1 VEVAPNSDG
10 ITPATFLQEGI
21 PVDLLALENVT
32 SVSLGSHERDP
43 ALGYAQHWNLNVQ
56 YQLAPDW
63 MLQVG
68 YFANK
73 ATHLTNKINANYVTS
88 LTAPGSANE
97 RRRYQSILIP
107 TPPGAAGPAE
117 GKLVSPIG
125 DIIRTQNTGNSIYH
139 SMQAKVEHDFS
150 QGFTLLASWLW
161 SKGIG
166 DLVGDNG
173 PGQAPGSGFQNM
185 ANLREERGLND
196 QHLSHRFV
204 LSGIWDVP
212 FGRGRRFGSDVHRA
226 LDVFFGGW
234 SVGGLVT
241 LTAGRPFNVT
251 VNGDPANS
259 SETNR
264 ADVVGDPNNV
274 PGGRSVEEYFN
285 TAAFQANQKFTYGNL
300 GRNALLGPTHEN
312 FDFSLMKR
320 TTLFAASE
328 PVDLQFRWELFN
340 ALNHSNFGFP
350 GGTLGNPTFGQ
361 LTSAAPAR
369 KMQFGLKLIF

>member
-1 VEVAPNSDG
+1 
-10 ITPATFLQEGI
+10 
-21 PVDLLALENVT
+21 
-32 SVSLGSHERDP
+32 
-43 ALGYAQHWNLNVQ
+43 
-56 YQLAPDW
+56 
-63 MLQVG
+63 
-68 YFANK
+68 
-73 ATHLTNKINANYVTS
+73 
-88 LTAPGSANE
+88 
-97 RRRYQSILIP
+97 
-107 TPPGAAGPAE
+107 
-117 GKLVSPIG
+117 
-125 DIIRTQNTGNSIYH
+125 
-139 SMQAKVEHDFS
+139 
-150 QGFTLLASWLW
+150 
-161 SKGIG
+161 
-166 DLVGDNG
+166 
-173 PGQAPGSGFQNM
+173 
-185 ANLREERGLND
+185 
-196 QHLSHRFV
+196 
-204 LSGIWDVP
+204 
-212 FGRGRRFGSDVHRA
+212 VHRA